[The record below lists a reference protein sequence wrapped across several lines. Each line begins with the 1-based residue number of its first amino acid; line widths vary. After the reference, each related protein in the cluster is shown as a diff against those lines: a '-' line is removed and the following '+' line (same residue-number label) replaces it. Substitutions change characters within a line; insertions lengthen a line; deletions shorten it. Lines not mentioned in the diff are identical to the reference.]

1 MHHDIAGEIE
11 VTGVVAIVRLDDL
24 GAAVPL
30 TEALVVGGVRAIEFT
45 FTNRLAGKAI
55 EEVRAALGDRAI
67 VGAGTVLDA
76 ETARIALLQ
85 GAQFIVTPILD
96 EATIQ
101 LCSRYAVPSAIGAF
115 TPTEI
120 FRAWQ
125 AGATFVKVF
134 PASVGGPKYLKDV
147 SGPLPQVKLI
157 PTGGV
162 SVETAG
168 DFIRAG
174 AVAVAAGSNLVDAK
188 TVAAGQ
194 WDVLTER
201 ARALVAAV
209 VGARGA

>member
-1 MHHDIAGEIE
+1 MHHDVAGEIE
-11 VTGVVAIVRLDDL
+11 AAGIVAIVRLDDL
-24 GAAVPL
+24 DKAVPL
-30 TEALVVGGVRAIEFT
+30 TEALVAGGVRAIEFT
-45 FTNRLAGKAI
+45 FTNRLAGRAI
-55 EEVRAALGDRAI
+55 EDVRATVGDRVL

-76 ETARIALLQ
+76 ETARIALLH
-85 GAQFIVTPILD
+85 GAQFIVTPVLD
-96 EATIQ
+96 EPTIQ
-101 LCSRYAVPSAIGAF
+101 TCSRYAVPSAIGAF

-147 SGPLPQVKLI
+147 RGPLPQVKLI

-168 DFIRAG
+168 AFIKAG

-188 TVAAGQ
+188 TVDAEQ

-201 ARALVAAV
+201 AKALVGAV
-209 VGARGA
+209 RAARG